1 MEHLGSDIKNI
12 KELLSRMEK
21 YVLSKSIDGN
31 KANDIEDFESLGKT
45 AWGFISVLY
54 LSQWDSLIADSTN
67 WSFRNNVK
75 SKFSPHVAKCCG
87 NHLSQRTN
95 DLTNE

>member
-1 MEHLGSDIKNI
+1 
-12 KELLSRMEK
+12 MEK

-67 WSFRNNVK
+67 
-75 SKFSPHVAKCCG
+75 
-87 NHLSQRTN
+87 
-95 DLTNE
+95 